1 MKAAFIERFGG
12 PEVFQYGDLPDP
24 VASPGE
30 VVIDI
35 AATSVNAADWK
46 VRLGEYKHTKFP
58 LVPGRDFSG
67 TVSAVGESV
76 KDIALGDTVFGVC
89 EAGREG
95 TYAEK
100 LAAKAGIVAL
110 VYRTPFIHSCLPLS
124 DSTEEVRTTQMWVKR
139 YPACKLLTTIRPRAN
154 PSVTIIAPYVDV
166 EIFGHKGLPSDP
178 YMSRR
183 SDRLSEHSGRLTSV
197 APAGCQ
203 PTLLHKESPPE
214 RASRSTYSAAR
225 VRRQDGGRDR
235 LRRGISRKIG
245 RASTASMARS
255 RCFCLGSVNHSPFNL
270 RRRLAKIVQ
279 GPLAEQVRVALAGF
293 RKLNDLTGDHCDDE
307 IVSIRKSEGGAC
319 HLECD
324 AHDPPGL
331 GVEVLAV

>member
-1 MKAAFIERFGG
+1 MKAAFIVRYGG
-12 PEVFQYGDLPDP
+12 PDVFQYGEFSDP
-24 VASPGE
+24 VARSGE
-30 VVIDI
+30 VVVDI
-35 AATSVNAADWK
+35 VAASVNAADWK

-214 RASRSTYSAAR
+214 RASRSTYSACASPATGR
-225 VRRQDGGRDR
+225 GSRSPPQRHQPQDWPGINR
-235 LRRGISRKIG
+235 LDGEVPMFLPWQRK
-245 RASTASMARS
+245 
-255 RCFCLGSVNHSPFNL
+255 
-270 RRRLAKIVQ
+270 
-279 GPLAEQVRVALAGF
+279 PLTV
-293 RKLNDLTGDHCDDE
+293 
-307 IVSIRKSEGGAC
+307 
-319 HLECD
+319 
-324 AHDPPGL
+324 
-331 GVEVLAV
+331 